1 MAIVRLDKVRAA
13 YNGNLESV
21 KMVAEQTNG
30 VVVKLGGLV
39 AGERELKNGVA
50 VTDVTKDEVV
60 LVAAPEV
67 MYDARKYGLK
77 DFVIP
82 AGQAARAYHLAV
94 GDIVTFTADLISGAP
109 ALGKYVVP
117 ANGAFKLAAA
127 ADLTGGTRL
136 AFEVIE
142 VTTLGADA
150 SAAFALQVIKI

>member
-1 MAIVRLDKVRAA
+1 MDKVQAT

-39 AGERELKNGVA
+39 VGERELKNGVA
-50 VTDVTKDEVV
+50 VTDVAKDEVV
-60 LVAAPEV
+60 LVSAPEV

-82 AGQAARAYHLAV
+82 AGQAARAYHLVV
-94 GDIVTFTADLISGAP
+94 GDIVTLTADLITGAP
-109 ALGKYVVP
+109 VVGKYVVP

-127 ADLTGGTRL
+127 ADLIGGTRL

-142 VTTLGADA
+142 ATTLGAD
-150 SAAFALQVIKI
+150 SEAAFALQVISN